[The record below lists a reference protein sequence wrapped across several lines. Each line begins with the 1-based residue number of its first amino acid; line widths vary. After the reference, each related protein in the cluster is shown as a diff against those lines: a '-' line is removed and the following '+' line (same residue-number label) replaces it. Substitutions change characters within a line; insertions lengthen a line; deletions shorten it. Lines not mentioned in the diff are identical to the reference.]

1 MERAYIEQEL
11 VHLSHK
17 ELVSLVQRQK
27 DRWPLTYSKIQKA
40 NKEDLK
46 ATLLDPRYAFTTN
59 APPVPPIVPSVP
71 PVPAAV
77 PSASIQQLNPI
88 PGGLRSPTLTLL
100 RPRMFSWLLIDDNR
114 SAGSS
119 STSQRI
125 QVKLI
130 DRDNC
135 PEGEWRANTLD
146 IVEALQTSI
155 GRLAGSARIGVPD
168 PLDPA
173 YTEYFVELIANE
185 PVRSLAVNP
194 ELLIIPKD
202 GRLNLRVNDI
212 AHIGAHSQ
220 IATIAPSTQ
229 PAAATSSA
237 SSASN
242 GARSRVKEL
251 TTDEMAWLKK
261 QLSTRPGYT
270 EFGANHSKVLQN
282 VDRVSYWRFAS
293 YAKRDLHKKKWP
305 DAVGSSKKISVD
317 AIYQALD
324 MKSTAFTEA
333 VQMTKIIDT
342 YTAAGPQ
349 YSPEVVAEVAK
360 ADEPDPN
367 GRALRNFLLQW
378 DKDHGSVSNEDD
390 G

>member
-1 MERAYIEQEL
+1 MERAYVEQEL
-11 VHLSHK
+11 VHLNHK
-17 ELVSLVQRQK
+17 GLVSLVQRQK
-27 DRWPLTYSKIQKA
+27 EKWPFAYSKIQKA
-40 NKEDLK
+40 NKDDLK
-46 ATLLDPRYAFTTN
+46 ATLLDPRYTFTTN
-59 APPVPPIVPSVP
+59 APPVPAAASSAPIR
-71 PVPAAV
+71 
-77 PSASIQQLNPI
+77 QLNSI
-88 PGGLRSPTLTLL
+88 PGETLPNTDSLAPTHVLVDV
-100 RPRMFSWLLIDDNR
+100 RLLIDDNR

-185 PVRSLAVNP
+185 PVRSLAVDT

-220 IATIAPSTQ
+220 FATIAPSTQ

-270 EFGANHSKVLQN
+270 ECSANHSKVLQN

-305 DAVGSSKKISVD
+305 AAIGSSKKISVD

-324 MKSTAFTEA
+324 MRSTAFTEA
-333 VQMTKIIDT
+333 VQMTKIVDV
-342 YTAAGPQ
+342 YTAAGAQ
-349 YSPEVVAEVAK
+349 YSPDVVAEVAK

-390 G
+390 V